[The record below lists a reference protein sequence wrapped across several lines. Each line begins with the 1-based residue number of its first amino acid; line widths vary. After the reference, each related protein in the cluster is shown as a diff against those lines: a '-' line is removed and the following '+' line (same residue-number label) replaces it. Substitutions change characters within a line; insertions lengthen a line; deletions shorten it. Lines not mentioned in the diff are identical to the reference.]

1 MQKAF
6 NHSLFFVL
14 IILSFGACGKKS
26 APSPIQTPSAMSPSP
41 EAAAPVQAPAPSA
54 PGFEGDWQ
62 GSSGKD
68 LPISF
73 TVQKNQ
79 VISLNASYAGHKES
93 CSFNGNFSSD
103 SPSMING
110 KAFTAHGKR
119 EQIEFNLSG
128 TFTSANEA
136 SGTLVWKGKSDICGD
151 VDLQY
156 NWTAKR
162 EATPPPEQD

>member
-1 MQKAF
+1 
-6 NHSLFFVL
+6 
-14 IILSFGACGKKS
+14 
-26 APSPIQTPSAMSPSP
+26 
-41 EAAAPVQAPAPSA
+41 
-54 PGFEGDWQ
+54 
-62 GSSGKD
+62 GKD
-68 LPISF
+68 LPLSF

-79 VISLNASYAGHKES
+79 VTSLNASYAGHKES

-103 SPSMING
+103 SPSTITG
-110 KAFTAHGKR
+110 KTFMAHGKK

-136 SGTLVWKGKSDICGD
+136 SGTLVWKGKSGICGD

-162 EATPPPEQD
+162 EATPPPAED